1 MDARAS
7 SARLP
12 VHPALPSIRWALAV
26 DAALAL
32 ACYILAYRLRF
43 PGEMFVTFWPSMVR
57 SLMLVATCQMALLAS
72 LGVYSTIG
80 LFGVVPRL
88 VAGSIVGTAVAA
100 GVTWLVFGFAGVSRV
115 AFIVDALL
123 LVMAATGWR
132 AARSLWIRSRPESPA
147 PGGASELVDRTLWGP
162 SLVTTA
168 LAIVQYRE
176 LLRSLVLKDLK
187 LKYRGSVLG
196 FLWSLMH
203 PLMLIVVYSVAFTY
217 IMQIRDGRFV
227 LYMLV
232 GVLAWAYFSNT
243 VTMATGAIVDN
254 SGLVKSVQF
263 PRAILPMATVLFSL
277 AQYLLTAVVFLPI
290 MLLAFQV
297 RPSAAMLL
305 FPVFILLQTMFI
317 VGVAFVLSTGTAFF
331 RDIRH
336 LADISLSIL
345 FWLTPIVYEL
355 SHVPERLRLP
365 ILLSPMSSFVV
376 AYQQILIYQQW
387 PTFQVWLVASAY
399 AVVMFLIGTW
409 VFMGFDERLPE
420 QV

>member
-1 MDARAS
+1 
-7 SARLP
+7 
-12 VHPALPSIRWALAV
+12 VHPALPPVRWALAL
-26 DAALAL
+26 DAILVV
-32 ACYILAYRLRF
+32 ACYVVSYRLRF
-43 PGEMFVTFWPSMVR
+43 QGALFIAFWPSMVR
-57 SLMLVATCQMALLAS
+57 SLVLVAACQMALLLS
-72 LGVYSTIG
+72 LGVYSTVG

-88 VAGSIVGTAVAA
+88 VAGSIVGAA
-100 GVTWLVFGFAGVSRV
+100 AAASLTWLMFGFDGVSRV

-123 LVMAATGWR
+123 VVMAATGWR
-132 AARSLWIRSRPESPA
+132 AARSLWVRSRPEPA
-147 PGGASELVDRTLWGP
+147 VPSGVSDLVDRTMWGP
-162 SLVTTA
+162 SLVTTV
-168 LAIVQYRE
+168 LSVVRYRE

-203 PLMLIVVYSVAFTY
+203 PLLLIVVYSVAFTY

-227 LYMLV
+227 FYMLV
-232 GVLAWAYFSNT
+232 GVLAWSYFSNT
-243 VTMATGAIVDN
+243 VTMATGSIVDN

-263 PRAILPMATVLFSL
+263 PRAILPMATVLFNL
-277 AQYLLTAVVFLPI
+277 AQYLLAAVVFLPV
-290 MLLAFQV
+290 MLLIFRV
-297 RPSAAMLL
+297 PPSPAVLL
-305 FPVFILLQTMFI
+305 FPVFVALQTMFV
-317 VGVAFVLSTGTAFF
+317 VGLAFILATGTAFF

-355 SHVPERLRLP
+355 THVPERLRLP
-365 ILLSPMSSFVV
+365 ILLSPMSSYII

-387 PTFQVWLVASAY
+387 PTFEVWLVASAY
-399 AVVMFLIGTW
+399 AVVMFLVGAW